1 MPIKYSREFKADRW
15 NQRAGRAKARSGYL
29 EFDWPEHVSIASKG
43 YAGSAGA
50 GCFVAR
56 TTLEVIALFL
66 ALPGLKHWSARSV
79 VYVGRFGRS
88 IIAVRL
94 RPTWIQPPGEV
105 KEVWRAPLD
114 AVAVTARTFGFF
126 SLVDFGG
133 HPVWVLTDELDSLLA
148 GRRTV

>member
-1 MPIKYSREFKADRW
+1 MSRLDPKGDRL
-15 NQRAGRAKARSGYL
+15 NQRAGREKARSRYL

-43 YAGSAGA
+43 YAGSGRAW
-50 GCFVAR
+50 CFVAR
-56 TTLEVIALFL
+56 TTLEMFALFS

-79 VYVGRFGRS
+79 VYVGRSGRS

-105 KEVWRAPLD
+105 KELWRAPLD
-114 AVAVTARTFGFF
+114 AAVVTARTFGFF

-133 HPVWVLTDELDSLLA
+133 HPVWVLTDELDSLRA
-148 GRRTV
+148 GRRAA